1 MASSRKSNSDPRA
14 SLQPTSA
21 HGPGKDAYKGTS
33 RSEIMRRVPRQRTTP
48 ERAVARFL
56 AYHGIRFR
64 YNVRG
69 LPGTPDLANRRRRF
83 AIFVHGCF
91 WHRHPGC
98 PKSTIPKSNRGFWLA
113 KFAAN
118 RKRDTSRRELLTLMG
133 YRVVTIWEC
142 QTTPAALRKSLRALL
157 R

>member
-1 MASSRKSNSDPRA
+1 V
-14 SLQPTSA
+14 
-21 HGPGKDAYKGTS
+21 GTHRPKRRQTERLS
-33 RSEIMRRVPRQRTTP
+33 RSDIMRRVPRERTTP

-69 LPGTPDLANRRRRF
+69 LPGTPDLANKRRRF

-91 WHRHPGC
+91 WHRHAGC
-98 PKSTIPKSNRGFWLA
+98 RKTTTPKTHRVFWLA

-118 RKRDTSRRELLTLMG
+118 QRRDTARREALKIMG
-133 YRVVTIWEC
+133 YRVVIIWEC
-142 QTTPAALRKSLRALL
+142 QTTTPAALRKSLRALL
-157 R
+157 N